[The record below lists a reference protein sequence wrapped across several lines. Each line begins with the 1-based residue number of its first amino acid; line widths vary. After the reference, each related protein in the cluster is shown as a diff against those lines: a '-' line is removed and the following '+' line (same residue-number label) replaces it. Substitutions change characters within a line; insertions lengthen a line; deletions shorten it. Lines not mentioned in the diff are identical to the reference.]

1 MNTNNSRKGTLF
13 FTLWGIPVSID
24 PSSWVVLALLGG
36 GLGISS
42 GTDLLQVAIFVAM
55 GMLSLLAHEMGHALM
70 GRRLTG
76 QQPIIT
82 IAMMG
87 GLTILPCAPYTR
99 RDQFLFTAAGP
110 LGGLAL
116 GLIAAIILGLHVGD
130 IGAGISF
137 YLHAP
142 FGAIES
148 MSPENFASLATAV
161 QDGILP
167 LTVLKV
173 YEILMLICMW
183 WSIFNLLP
191 VLPLDGGHLLYT
203 LTDNIKLSAI
213 IGLVVGGCV
222 VLYAVTNG
230 MWFMTILMG
239 YLTYLNWQY
248 FRG

>member
-1 MNTNNSRKGTLF
+1 MNTQNSRKGTLNF
-13 FTLWGIPVSID
+13 MLWGIPVSID
-24 PSSWVVLALLGG
+24 PSSWIVLALLGG

-42 GTDLLQVAIFVAM
+42 GTDVMQVAVFVAM

-76 QQPIIT
+76 QQPMIA

-87 GLTILPCAPYTR
+87 GLTILPRAPYTR

-110 LGGLAL
+110 LGGLTL
-116 GLIAAIILGLHVGD
+116 GLVAAIIMGLHIGD

-148 MSPENFASLATAV
+148 MSPEHIVSLATAV
-161 QDGILP
+161 QDSILP
-167 LTVLKV
+167 LTALTV
-173 YEILMLICMW
+173 YETLMLICMW

-191 VLPLDGGHLLYT
+191 ILPLDGGHLLYT
-203 LTDNIKLSAI
+203 LTDNIKLSSI
-213 IGLVVGGCV
+213 VGMVVGGCV

-248 FRG
+248 YRR